1 MINFSF
7 LDNIRE
13 NLSRNSIGG
22 GGIRSRGLLKGV
34 GDTGGTFQ
42 GVGDT
47 GGTLSSP
54 SGDTSGDVVAPA
66 RTTNNE
72 ISVQP
77 PSTTT
82 SISHTTSL
90 SASGAATSGP
100 STTTISQSRSAGSA
114 RDRHNRNSYEIDEDV
129 EKLHSSSENLPT
141 IKVAYPVF
149 GKPMSYIEDGKP
161 AGLNFKI
168 WNSIY
173 TRLEKNGYKTNV
185 EYVIITKPNTEQ
197 LVEDLKSRKYD
208 IIVGNYGT
216 NPQFLNSVSYTLP
229 YMSLKDVGVYKDEH
243 DIQFEYRL
251 VRNLISVLYY
261 PFIVLVALSLLS
273 AVYARLSSRNSTLS
287 GSFVQMM
294 NGLLGDRG
302 GLLTGTSFR
311 IRPGKSFFVWIL
323 AIIVIIVS
331 FLFLFYLQSIAI
343 SKSLYMISK
352 SKDPFIH
359 PRGKKVL
366 VPKGSTSVK
375 NLRDCCGIKTVETK
389 TNKKDVSSIAEEF
402 DKRRKKEKL
411 IGFYHTGPEVIHW
424 LKKNSEYVVSDTPF
438 SVPSPVSFMV
448 SRYNP
453 ELLNEINKVIVSINW
468 KAELTHTCEQYIDR
482 QCFSSHYEV

>member
-13 NLSRNSIGG
+13 NLSGNSIGG
-22 GGIRSRGLLKGV
+22 GGIGGGIDGGGISG
-34 GDTGGTFQ
+34 GGTFQ

-47 GGTLSSP
+47 GGTTSS
-54 SGDTSGDVVAPA
+54 SSDDTTSGDVVAP
-66 RTTNNE
+66 TTTTDNE
-72 ISVQP
+72 ISVQQ

-82 SISHTTSL
+82 SVSHTTSL
-90 SASGAATSGP
+90 SASGTTTSGP
-100 STTTISQSRSAGSA
+100 STTTSQSRSAGST
-114 RDRHNRNSYEIDEDV
+114 RDRHNRNSYQIDEDV
-129 EKLHSSSENLPT
+129 EKLNSSNENLPT

-243 DIQFEYRL
+243 NIQFEYRL

-359 PRGKKVL
+359 PKGKKVL

-389 TNKKDVSSIAEEF
+389 TNKKDVRSIAEEF

-424 LKKNSEYVVSDTPF
+424 LKKNSEYVMSDTPF

-453 ELLNEINKVIVSINW
+453 ELLNEINKVIVSMNW
-468 KAELTHTCEQYIDR
+468 KAELTHICEQYIDR
-482 QCFSSHYEV
+482 QCFSSHYDV